1 MSARLSGR
9 VSWFPLPL
17 RQTLTQGSVFNVLTM
32 TPLAASRPHTIG
44 AEGLRERRLRF
55 FLGFK
60 NFLGANFSTEGR
72 VIKGF
77 RHSRRFFDSALLLLH
92 TLYTCANIIFH
103 QQHKKEHVD
112 HGKSKEVR
120 TEEA

>member
-1 MSARLSGR
+1 M
-9 VSWFPLPL
+9 VSPAAEANTDTG
-17 RQTLTQGSVFNVLTM
+17 QCITLLTM

-60 NFLGANFSTEGR
+60 NFLGAKFS
-72 VIKGF
+72 
-77 RHSRRFFDSALLLLH
+77 LH

-103 QQHKKEHVD
+103 QQHEKEHVD

>member
-1 MSARLSGR
+1 MSARPSGQGFM
-9 VSWFPLPL
+9 VSPAAGANTDTGQCITW
-17 RQTLTQGSVFNVLTM
+17 LTM

-60 NFLGANFSTEGR
+60 NFLGAKFSTEGR

-77 RHSRRFFDSALLLLH
+77 RHSRKNFDAPLLH
-92 TLYTCANIIFH
+92 TLYTCANITLH
-103 QQHKKEHVD
+103 QQQQK
-112 HGKSKEVR
+112 GTR
-120 TEEA
+120 

>member
-60 NFLGANFSTEGR
+60 NFLGAKFS
-72 VIKGF
+72 
-77 RHSRRFFDSALLLLH
+77 LH

-103 QQHKKEHVD
+103 QQHEKEHVD

-120 TEEA
+120 TEEAS